1 MDQEKKKLVE
11 NYVAMCVARGIDA
24 TRARKYAEEYYGVTS
39 NTSTTSNTSVTS
51 VESESENSKETS
63 PSFFRRIHAKFGKD
77 FWRPIYGTI
86 VLQPVAVGWAIAT
99 ETASNTFTDIY
110 WSNLGPF
117 TIVATIFLIPAYA
130 IYERIYPRS

>member
-24 TRARKYAEEYYGVTS
+24 TRARKYAEEYYGVNS
-39 NTSTTSNTSVTS
+39 ITS
-51 VESESENSKETS
+51 VESESEDSEISENSKEIST
-63 PSFFRRIHAKFGKD
+63 SFFHRIHAKFGKD
-77 FWRPIYGTI
+77 FWRPIYGTV
-86 VLQPVAVGWAIAT
+86 VLQPVAVGWALAT

-130 IYERIYPRS
+130 LYERIYPRS